1 MLGLNRSEHRT
12 GSVGQPEATDVDRR
26 TNNMLRVGEIVEVD
40 YVKAVARVEMQ
51 GGETVTDW
59 IPWLTM
65 RAGPADVFWWAPEP
79 GEVVMVGSLS
89 GELHN
94 GFIMATAFSNGNRNA
109 ARGTVCRATFA
120 DGTQVEYDR
129 KAHHLIVN
137 IAAGDPKEPQTSDAS
152 ESDAADGPDPDTP
165 EITGGRLT
173 ILTEEDVHI
182 HAQGNVIVTSGPG
195 SIIHLNP

>member
-12 GSVGQPEATDVDRR
+12 SSIGQPEATDNDRR
-26 TNNMLRVGEIVEVD
+26 TNNLLRVGEIREVD

-51 GGETVTDW
+51 GGETLTDW
-59 IPWLTM
+59 IPWLTL
-65 RAGPADVFWWAPEP
+65 RAGPSDVFWWAPEP

-120 DGTQVEYDR
+120 DGTTVEYDR
-129 KAHHLIVN
+129 KAHHLTIDVK
-137 IAAGDPKEPQTSDAS
+137 AGDPSEPETTDAD
-152 ESDAADGPDPDTP
+152 ESDAADGPEPDSP
-165 EITGGRLT
+165 PITGGRVT
-173 ILTEEDVHI
+173 ILTTEDVYVE
-182 HAQGNVIVTSGPG
+182 AQGTVTIIGHQH
-195 SIIHLNP
+195 IHLNP